1 MGICY
6 ENSYV
11 RSGFSLI
18 PYTYG
23 FVAQSVHIEMMKKKC
38 SGGLMGRIAIV
49 STITSPFCIRAIGAE
64 AEKVLKHPDYVK
76 LINNPRI
83 IPRKNDGK
91 TVQSFK

>member
-1 MGICY
+1 
-6 ENSYV
+6 
-11 RSGFSLI
+11 
-18 PYTYG
+18 
-23 FVAQSVHIEMMKKKC
+23 
-38 SGGLMGRIAIV
+38 MGRIAIV

-91 TVQSFK
+91 NRTVV